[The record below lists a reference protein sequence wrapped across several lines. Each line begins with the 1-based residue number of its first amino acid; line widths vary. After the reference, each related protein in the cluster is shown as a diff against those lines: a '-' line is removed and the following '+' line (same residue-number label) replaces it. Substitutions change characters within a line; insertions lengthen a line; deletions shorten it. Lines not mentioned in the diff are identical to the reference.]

1 MTAAG
6 RAGDRVRV
14 LVKICGITR
23 REDAEAAVGA
33 GADLLGFVFRA
44 GTPRA
49 LDPAAVGWI
58 RDLTGA
64 QRVGVFLDAPLAEVV
79 RVRRLLDLDWVQ
91 LHGDEPDA
99 FLEALG
105 ERVIRRV
112 PVEGAVDWERVGRLA
127 RRCLPLFDPGSGDGV
142 SWRWQDLADR
152 PPGIRFGLAGGLTP
166 DSVAE
171 AVRVV
176 RPALVDVSSGV
187 EAAPGV
193 KNHAKIAEFVS
204 NARRSQR

>member
-1 MTAAG
+1 VTAAG

-23 REDAEAAVGA
+23 REDAAAALDA

-49 LDPAAVGWI
+49 LEPESAGWI
-58 RDLTGA
+58 RGLGGA

-79 RVRRLLDLDWVQ
+79 RVRELLDLDWVQ
-91 LHGDEPDA
+91 LHGNEPDA
-99 FLEALG
+99 VLEARG

-112 PVEGAVDWERVGRLA
+112 PVEGAVDWERVGWLA
-127 RRCLPLFDPGSGDGV
+127 RRCLPLFDPGAGAGV
-142 SWRWQDLADR
+142 SWRWQGLADR

-166 DSVAE
+166 DTVAE

-187 EAAPGV
+187 ESAPGV
-193 KNHAKIAEFVS
+193 KDHAKVREFIAA
-204 NARRSQR
+204 ARRASG

>member
-1 MTAAG
+1 MAAG
-6 RAGDRVRV
+6 GDGDRMPV

-23 REDAEAAVGA
+23 RDDAEAALGA

-49 LDPAAVGWI
+49 LDPAAAGWI
-58 RDLTGA
+58 RDLTGG

-79 RVRRLLDLDWVQ
+79 RVRELLDLDWVQ
-91 LHGDEPDA
+91 LHGNEPDA
-99 FLEALG
+99 FLESLG

-112 PVEGAVDWERVGRLA
+112 PVEGAVDWERVGRLS
-127 RRCLPLFDPGSGDGV
+127 RRCLPLFDPGAGDGLG
-142 SWRWQDLADR
+142 WGWQVLADR
-152 PPGIRFGLAGGLTP
+152 PPGIPFGLAGGLTP

-171 AVRVV
+171 AVQVV

-187 EAAPGV
+187 ESAPGI
-193 KNHAKIAEFVS
+193 KDHAKVRAFIAA
-204 NARRSQR
+204 AREASG

>member
-6 RAGDRVRV
+6 RAGDRVTV

-23 REDAEAAVGA
+23 REDAAAALDA

-49 LDPAAVGWI
+49 LDPTAAAWI

-64 QRVGVFLDAPLAEVV
+64 QRVGVFLDAPLAEVL
-79 RVRRLLDLDWVQ
+79 RVRELLDLDWVQ

-112 PVEGAVDWERVGRLA
+112 PVEGEVDWERVGRLA
-127 RRCLPLFDPGSGDGV
+127 QRCLPLFDPGAGAGV
-142 SWRWQDLADR
+142 SWRWQTLAER
-152 PPGIRFGLAGGLTP
+152 PPGVRFGLAGGLTP
-166 DSVAE
+166 ESVAE

-187 EAAPGV
+187 EAVPGV
-193 KNHAKIAEFVS
+193 KDHAKVRAFIAA
-204 NARRSQR
+204 ARGALG